1 MNDTNLRRRN
11 EDEASHPAR
20 GGARITLAEAPA
32 AFERFLRGRGLKLT
46 HPRRAILD
54 AALARHDHFSAD
66 ELADRLRQGPRPA
79 SKASVY
85 RTLALLKESGLLEEQ
100 DFGGG
105 RKFYE
110 QALGRTHHDHLVCI
124 ACGQIAEFQ
133 NPRIEQMQDQVTGR
147 EGFVPI
153 FHSLKIFGYCR
164 ACRKRG
170 ASASPQPARLPRE
183 ITGLH
188 GPALEAAKERHHG

>member
-1 MNDTNLRRRN
+1 MNGKD
-11 EDEASHPAR
+11 
-20 GGARITLAEAPA
+20 GGEREMTRAQAPA
-32 AFERFLRGRGLKLT
+32 AFEKFLRGRGLKLT
-46 HPRRAILD
+46 RPRWVILE
-54 AALARHDHFSAD
+54 AALDRRDHFSAD
-66 ELADRLRQGPRPA
+66 ELADRLRKNPRPV

-85 RTLALLKESGLLEEQ
+85 RTLALLKESGLLEEH

-124 ACGQIAEFQ
+124 GCGQITEFQ
-133 NPRIEQMQDQVTGR
+133 NPRIEHMQDQVTER
-147 EGFVPI
+147 EGFVSV

-170 ASASPQPARLPRE
+170 VSADPQTAHLPRE
-183 ITGLH
+183 IVGIH
-188 GPALEAAKERHHG
+188 GSTT